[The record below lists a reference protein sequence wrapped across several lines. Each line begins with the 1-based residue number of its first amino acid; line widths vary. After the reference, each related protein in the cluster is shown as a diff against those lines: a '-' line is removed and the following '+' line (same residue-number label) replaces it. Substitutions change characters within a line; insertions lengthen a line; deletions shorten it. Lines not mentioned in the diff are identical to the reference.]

1 MQTSGNAQYVD
12 LTVSTSKILSWM
24 AAMNKYGTGIYIDN
38 LTSVLNESNPYI
50 SLNNM
55 NLRTLSYNSTGVTT
69 ICANDL
75 WVFDATNC
83 SFSSS

>member
-12 LTVSTSKILSWM
+12 PTVSTGKILSWM
-24 AAMNKYGTGIYIDN
+24 ATMNKYGTGIYVDN
-38 LTSVLNESNPYI
+38 LTSVVNESNPYI

-55 NLRTLSYNSTGVTT
+55 NLRTLSYNSTGVNTT
-69 ICANDL
+69 CANDL